1 MSKGSNSILL
11 NFYVNFPETRWVYDK
26 LYFRDATFLV
36 TRQQWIMKFSPRSQA
51 QNLQSSSIALCRFV
65 LRQIYQQDDK
75 FLVSVRY
82 WNIASQTLRVNDIF
96 PKSHLSKYELLPC
109 RIMTKLEQRLP
120 SSVCKFQLHLS
131 LLYVDICE
139 YYGNYPA

>member
-1 MSKGSNSILL
+1 
-11 NFYVNFPETRWVYDK
+11 
-26 LYFRDATFLV
+26 
-36 TRQQWIMKFSPRSQA
+36 MKFSPRSQA
-51 QNLQSSSIALCRFV
+51 QNLQSSSILFAGLFCDQF
-65 LRQIYQQDDK
+65 ISK
-75 FLVSVRY
+75 TIIFLVSVRY

-120 SSVCKFQLHLS
+120 SSVCKFKLHLS

>member
-1 MSKGSNSILL
+1 MNNEVFSKIAG
-11 NFYVNFPETRWVYDK
+11 
-26 LYFRDATFLV
+26 A
-36 TRQQWIMKFSPRSQA
+36 KFTKFFDS
-51 QNLQSSSIALCRFV
+51 LCRFV
-65 LRQIYQQDDK
+65 LRSIYQQDDN

-120 SSVCKFQLHLS
+120 SGVCKFQLHLS
-131 LLYVDICE
+131 LLYEDICK
-139 YYGNYPA
+139 PIISLIFLQ